1 MVFSSL
7 PFIYV
12 FLPLCVLLY
21 FLSRNRAWQNGVLL
35 AFSVLFYAWGE
46 PKLLIMMLAATLA
59 AYLGGILLHRAKERG
74 RTAEARAWFVLTMV
88 LLFANLVVFKYFN
101 FITDNIEALVGGDWS
116 LPRIALPIGISF
128 YTFQIAS
135 YVIDLYLGKIRL
147 QKNFFWLLLYLC
159 LFPQLIAGP
168 IVRYQTVEDEIGE
181 RQTSWG
187 NVAAGLKRFI
197 IGLSKKVI
205 IANNVAQ
212 LSTSVWGAP
221 DGNYGTLFWW
231 LAALS
236 YTFQLYFD
244 FSGYSDMAIGLG
256 RIFGFRFDENFNY
269 PYISRSITE
278 FWRRWHISLSTW
290 FRDYVYI
297 PLGGNRVSKGR
308 HIFNILAVWALTGL
322 WHGAAWNFVL
332 WGVYYG
338 LLLLLEKFVLSKYL
352 EKLPSA
358 VRWVYTMFLVI
369 IGWVLFSQ
377 ESLSEVGR
385 ALRNMFTPSTVPLIH
400 SLGYDVSV
408 FKAVIYIPLGII
420 CSIPLAGARFKKL
433 RRPENPVYMLCE
445 NAVYAALFALC
456 MVYITAST
464 YNPFIYF
471 RF

>member
-7 PFIYV
+7 SFLYV
-12 FLPLCVLLY
+12 FLPLCIVLY
-21 FLSRNRAWQNGVLL
+21 FLSKNRVWRNCVLL
-35 AFSVLFYAWGE
+35 AFSVVFYAWGE

-59 AYLGGILLHRAKERG
+59 AYLGGILIHRAKEGG
-74 RTAEARAWFVLTMV
+74 REGEAKIWFIQTMV

-101 FITDNIEALVGGDWS
+101 FITDNLAALVGGEWS

-168 IVRYQTVEDEIGE
+168 IVRYQTVEDEIGGRTTTLADVTE
-181 RQTSWG
+181 G
-187 NVAAGLKRFI
+187 VKRFI
-197 IGLSKKVI
+197 IGLAKKVV
-205 IANNVAQ
+205 IANNVAL
-212 LSTSVWGAP
+212 LSTTVWEAP
-221 DGNYGTLFWW
+221 EGNYGVLFWW

-236 YTFQLYFD
+236 YTLQLYFD
-244 FSGYSDMAIGLG
+244 FSGYSDMAIGIG
-256 RIFGFRFDENFNY
+256 RVFGFHFDENFNY

-297 PLGGNRVSKGR
+297 PLGGNRVSRAR

-338 LLLLLEKFVLSKYL
+338 LLLLLEKFVLSKHL
-352 EKLPSA
+352 ERLPSA
-358 VRWVYTMFLVI
+358 VRHVYTMFLVI

-377 ESLSEVGR
+377 ESFALVGR
-385 ALRNMFTPSTVPLIH
+385 ALYNMFVPSGVPLLH

-408 FKAVIYIPLGII
+408 FKAAIYLPLGII
-420 CSIPLAGARFKKL
+420 CSFPIAKRLRAY
-433 RRPENPVYMLCE
+433 RRPESPIYMLVE
-445 NAVYAALFALC
+445 NLFYAALFALC
-456 MVYITAST
+456 MVYVTAST
-464 YNPFIYF
+464 FNPFIYF

>member
-7 PFIYV
+7 SFIYV
-12 FLPLCVLLY
+12 FLPLCIALY
-21 FLSRNRAWQNGVLL
+21 FLCKNRVWRNSVLL
-35 AFSVLFYAWGE
+35 AFSVLFYGWGE
-46 PKLLIMMLAATLA
+46 PKLLIMMLAATLV
-59 AYLGGILLHRAKERG
+59 AYVGGLLLHRAKEAG
-74 RTAEARAWFVLTMV
+74 RTKEAKAWFVLTLV

-101 FITDNIEALVGGDWS
+101 FIVGNLEALTGGDFG
-116 LPRIALPIGISF
+116 LPEIVLPIGISF
-128 YTFQIAS
+128 YTFQIVS
-135 YVIDLYLGKIRL
+135 YDIDLYLGKIGL

-168 IVRYQTVEDEIGE
+168 IVRYQTVEDEIGGRE
-181 RQTSWG
+181 STLDDITVG
-187 NVAAGLKRFI
+187 IKRFI
-197 IGLSKKVI
+197 IGLAKKAV

-212 LSTSVWGAP
+212 LSTTVWGAP
-221 DGNYGTLFWW
+221 DGNYGNLFWW

-236 YTFQLYFD
+236 YTLQLYFD

-256 RIFGFRFDENFNY
+256 RIFGFHFDENFNY
-269 PYISRSITE
+269 PYISRSVTE

-297 PLGGNRVSKGR
+297 PLGGNRVGKGR

-352 EKLPSA
+352 KKLPSVLQWA
-358 VRWVYTMFLVI
+358 YTMFLVV

-377 ESLSEVGR
+377 ESFGAVGR
-385 ALRNMFTPSTVPLIH
+385 ALYNMFVPSGVPLLK

-408 FKAVIYIPLGII
+408 FKALIYLPLGII
-420 CSIPLAGARFKKL
+420 CSAPIAKKLKRL
-433 RRPENPVYMLCE
+433 RRPEDPLYMLGE
-445 NAVYAALFALC
+445 NVMYAALFALC
-456 MVYITAST
+456 IIYTTAST
-464 YNPFIYF
+464 FNPFIYF

>member
-7 PFIYV
+7 PFVYL
-12 FLPLCVLLY
+12 FLPLCVALY
-21 FLSRNRAWQNGVLL
+21 FLCKKRLWQNGVLL

-46 PKLLIMMLAATLA
+46 PKLLALMLAATA
-59 AYLGGILLHRAKERG
+59 VAYLGGILLHRARERG
-74 RTAEARAWFVLTMV
+74 RTGEARAWFILTLV

-101 FITDNIEALVGGDWS
+101 FITDNIEALLGGDWG
-116 LPRIALPIGISF
+116 LPRIVLPIGISF

-135 YVIDLYLGKIRL
+135 YVIDLYLGSIRL
-147 QKNFFWLLLYLC
+147 QRNFFWLLLYLC

-181 RQTSWG
+181 RETSLD
-187 NVAAGLKRFI
+187 NVVTGLKRFI
-197 IGLSKKVI
+197 IGFAKKVV
-205 IANNVAQ
+205 IANNVAA
-212 LSTSVWGAP
+212 LSTTVWDAP
-221 DGNYGTLFWW
+221 DGNYGALFWW

-236 YTFQLYFD
+236 YTLQVYFD

-256 RIFGFRFDENFNY
+256 RMFGFHFDENFNY

-297 PLGGNRVSKGR
+297 PLGGNRVSRSR

-338 LLLLLEKFVLSKYL
+338 LLLLLEKFILSRYL
-352 EKLPSA
+352 ERLPS
-358 VRWVYTMFLVI
+358 VLRWAYTMFLVI
-369 IGWVLFSQ
+369 IGWVL
-377 ESLSEVGR
+377 LGR
-385 ALRNMFTPSTVPLIH
+385 ALHNMFVPSGIPLIH

-408 FKAVIYIPLGII
+408 FKAVIYLPLGIV
-420 CSIPLAGARFKKL
+420 CSAPVAAQVKKL
-433 RRPENPVYMLCE
+433 RRPENPLWMLFE
-445 NAVYAALFALC
+445 NAVYVGLFALC
-456 MVYITAST
+456 MVYVTAST
-464 YNPFIYF
+464 FNPFIYF